1 LIISANSGC
10 SGTAIRYKN
19 VTYFREDNVVVSE
32 CAYARVFY
40 SSGGS
45 TGYATIV
52 NPTASNYKYGFHF
65 DAANNASSSVNDIKV
80 FGGNMTIDGAPAI
93 GSRNIYV
100 GATNTFHPIDGIAF
114 FGTQIQPPA
123 TVKVE
128 VAGGTASFYN
138 VYWDMSNGG
147 TDILLRAPSKNC
159 VFLGGVNLGGQ
170 VISDSGM
177 TSAFYD
183 PNKVRATAGG
193 VLIAP
198 RTIDISNKTSGQIKF
213 PKSPN
218 ISSDSNTLDD
228 YGEGTWKGAFVAD
241 GGSITVNNTY
251 CMGRYT
257 KIGRSVNITGEFR
270 VNSVSSPTGDLYLTG
285 LPYTNGDDF
294 SNVAAVT
301 VWVSGLDP
309 AATGKVQGIISR
321 RARMISF
328 DLIGS
333 GSAGAMAKYMRA
345 GSTIVL
351 TGTYFVD

>member
-1 LIISANSGC
+1 
-10 SGTAIRYKN
+10 
-19 VTYFREDNVVVSE
+19 
-32 CAYARVFY
+32 
-40 SSGGS
+40 
-45 TGYATIV
+45 
-52 NPTASNYKYGFHF
+52 
-65 DAANNASSSVNDIKV
+65 
-80 FGGNMTIDGAPAI
+80 
-93 GSRNIYV
+93 
-100 GATNTFHPIDGIAF
+100 
-114 FGTQIQPPA
+114 
-123 TVKVE
+123 
-128 VAGGTASFYN
+128 
-138 VYWDMSNGG
+138 
-147 TDILLRAPSKNC
+147 
-159 VFLGGVNLGGQ
+159 
-170 VISDSGM
+170 
-177 TSAFYD
+177 
-183 PNKVRATAGG
+183 VRATAGG